1 MRPNDECVEVLASR
15 RHLTSLGLL
24 TSAVALR
31 SGVFQLKRQTRRDRM
46 WARLR
51 ALKEELQRRMH
62 EPIPRQGKWLVR
74 GYFAYHAVPT
84 NGKSMST
91 FGHYV
96 MDLWRRALQ
105 RRSQRTVLHGRGSLN
120 LPRSSYLQ
128 SLSFILGRASASPS
142 NIQGGSPVRESCT
155 PGSVRGVLSNGHSYR
170 DRTSILLR
178 KDSAHGRTTDL

>member
-1 MRPNDECVEVLASR
+1 
-15 RHLTSLGLL
+15 
-24 TSAVALR
+24 
-31 SGVFQLKRQTRRDRM
+31 M